1 MMTSTLIKLL
11 ASSMLLTLAACGENS
26 GSFDKEVGS
35 EVDKGQ
41 FGNATMNNTLI
52 QTGQINYAVALAER
66 FNAEVPDTIN
76 FEFNKADLS
85 EEAMAVLKKQA
96 NFIRQFPEVRFKVFG
111 HTDLVGSAG
120 YNQRLGLR
128 RAQAAV
134 AYLVSLGVSKSRLEA
149 VVSFGKTRPIVQTDQ
164 PEMRNRRTVTEVSGF
179 VESNPLVL
187 NGKYAEIIWR
197 DYVASGDRPH
207 GTSGGG
213 ATTEVAT
220 GGG

>member
-1 MMTSTLIKLL
+1 MTGMLPKLL
-11 ASSMLLTLAACGENS
+11 AATALLSLAGCGAEL
-26 GSFDKEVGS
+26 GSQ
-35 EVDKGQ
+35 VDKGQ

-52 QTGQINYAVALAER
+52 QTGEINYTVALAER

-76 FEFNKADLS
+76 FEFDS
-85 EEAMAVLKKQA
+85 AVLTAEAQAILRKQA
-96 NFIRQFPEVRFKVFG
+96 AFIKQFPEVRFKVFG

-134 AYLVSLGVSKSRLEA
+134 AYLVSQGISKSRLEA
-149 VVSFGKTRPIVQTDQ
+149 VVSFGKTQPIVQTSQ

-179 VESNPLVL
+179 VESHPLVL

-197 DYVASGDRPH
+197 EFLGTAVRPIETTSGTQSEVASG
-207 GTSGGG
+207 G
-213 ATTEVAT
+213 
-220 GGG
+220 

>member
-1 MMTSTLIKLL
+1 MTGTLPKMLAATALL
-11 ASSMLLTLAACGENS
+11 ALTACGEAGKSELGS
-26 GSFDKEVGS
+26 G
-35 EVDKGQ
+35 VDKGT

-52 QTGQINYAVALAER
+52 HTGQISYTVALAER

-76 FEFNKADLS
+76 FAFDSAELTD
-85 EEAMAVLKKQA
+85 EARAILQKQA
-96 NFIRQFPEVRFKVFG
+96 TFIKQFPEVRFKVFG

-134 AYLVSLGVSKSRLEA
+134 AYLTSLGISKSRLEA
-149 VVSFGKTRPIVQTDQ
+149 VVSFGKTQPIVQTTQ

-179 VESNPLVL
+179 VESHPLVL

-197 DYVASGDRPH
+197 EYIGSATRAVEGVSGTQSEIA
-207 GTSGGG
+207 G
-213 ATTEVAT
+213 
-220 GGG
+220 